1 MSGVENFCKGCIYYG
16 KLSGIPCC
24 LYCYITGHSR
34 RCPAGAGCNKRA
46 VERRIPTGI
55 VEAFP
60 NDVQK
65 RKETGNKRELADRN
79 RATLQGRQKAAITE
93 FRIAQGWTVKEM
105 AMRMGIKE
113 STFKK
118 WITEYSK
125 ANWDVLA
132 TVGLSKPDGLP

>member
-1 MSGVENFCKGCIYYG
+1 MSDVEKFCRGCIYHG
-16 KLSGIPCC
+16 KLSGTPCC

-46 VERRIPTGI
+46 TGSHIPTNKLGI
-55 VEAFP
+55 IQK
-60 NDVQK
+60 DVKSQK
-65 RKETGNKRELADRN
+65 EIHNKRELAERN
-79 RATLQGRQKAAITE
+79 RAILQGRQKAAITE